1 MRRLFFLV
9 QRCYELQEPVLLV
22 GETSGGKTTVCQ
34 LLKDFL
40 ESKLHILNCHQ
51 YTETSDF
58 IGRFC
63 PIRDRLRLAKEFEDH
78 ITNLKQSKLFTH
90 AKESALSTNIS
101 QAASTI
107 NIVNEIL
114 SSCRKV
120 NDSDVTQEDINAIE
134 KVKLDLIG
142 LHQKW
147 QAIFLWKDGLLVEAM
162 NAGDLFLI
170 DEISLADD
178 SVLERLNS
186 VLEPERKLSL
196 AEKGGSDLETITAHP
211 KFFILGT
218 MNPGGDYGKK
228 ELSPALRNRFTEIW
242 VPVVNDIDE
251 IQSIVD
257 KSLDSSGP
265 ALSSLAKCVANFWK
279 WFNELQVGRTLT
291 IRDLL
296 SWINFINVT
305 TKEKKLG
312 PESALIHGVFLIL
325 LDGLTLGEFTCEAEK
340 YKLLAPTT
348 KRNALRVLRAM
359 QLQKPVLLEGSP
371 GVGKTSLIVALGGFS
386 RHEVVRINLSEQTDM
401 MDLLGSDLPVRG
413 ENGMEFSWSDGI
425 LLQALKRGSW
435 VLLDELN
442 LAPQS
447 VLEGLNSILDHRAE
461 VAIPELG
468 MTFKC
473 HPSFRVFA
481 CQNPLSQGGG
491 RKGLPKSFLNRFAK
505 VYVDELS
512 ADDYFY
518 ICQENYKI
526 SSSVLSKLITFNKQ
540 LHLDTMVLRK
550 YGQDGSPWEFNLR
563 DIMRSCK
570 MISSGSTSMQGSKF
584 DFLNVVYLQRMRT
597 IADRYEVMR
606 LFEEVFGSKPYLNA
620 HPKLHIN
627 PKTLIVG
634 SACIERRRNHF
645 QSQPSKRWINQLEVL
660 PGSLYSMEAI
670 MHCLNHGWLCILV
683 GPHSSGKTSL
693 VRLLAQLTGNTLH
706 EFNLSTATDV
716 SELLGCFEQY
726 NLFRHYKAALCH
738 IEKLLDEYFSLRL
751 EVNWKEFIAQRKGLY
766 ASWLKFTSSKKDSFT
781 KPVSS
786 MMRTW
791 DANSFDSL
799 GLGLLVDIIEQLKN
813 DTEVL
818 EVHVSWSV
826 NDLNKLLKSVQ
837 ELQQSKSLFQHKF
850 NFEWVAGDL
859 VKALESGEWVVLDN
873 ANLCNPTVLD
883 RINSLAEPGGSLV
896 INECGLVEGKQP
908 HDQFRMFLTVNP
920 QYGELSRAMRNRG
933 VEIFLLEEDSLLVD
947 ERIQNHVMDSLK
959 FDVAR
964 FLVSS
969 GIARWELVSAMTNAH
984 MFVKEKARSLL
995 GGVRI
1000 TLLELTR
1007 WVQLFRQLLL
1017 EGNQLMWSLQ
1027 LSWEHIYLPPLG
1039 EVEGINVISEGKSKF
1054 LTGFGGGQLDLQLR
1068 QYSLSLPGGWPL
1080 PLKLRD
1086 FVWYSREAC
1095 VRKNCMYLETLGA
1108 QCSAYELSRCCSG
1121 IGMKDVPPFLM
1132 PVCVISQLLFPG
1144 KSSVQSENALSGFD
1158 SGLANQMLFFAANWV
1173 IEQVTDGDLLLYKK
1187 QFEIYR
1193 SQFQNF
1199 CSFFRN
1205 FDIIFEGEHSLPL
1218 RKCIFQ
1224 YYREVV
1230 SHFKID
1236 TDVYPLPFL
1245 SSKLLELAS
1254 SDCSLKSCH
1263 ASLGVALDSVQPYL
1277 LSRLQWD
1284 TEKSFSAEKRVD
1296 ILDSLQLLRSI
1307 RYLEEEMLGKIA
1319 EWDLSLCDIYS
1330 NIIEYHRVF
1339 WKSLVTKSEYL
1350 ALAWSFLEKE
1360 VFKLK
1365 PRFPAQT
1372 ERVLEER
1379 SKLKRLPAFHF
1390 GMQKPTLW
1398 TKGGHPFVPSSGAVL
1413 DKFQKLVSFVD
1424 CHWSRKRLS
1433 KLNLFT
1439 GTCCS
1444 PVDAIPS
1451 TDVKK
1456 LKSLALDGICMSEVI
1471 VSNPDEDDAKIL
1483 SQLEE
1488 IHESL
1493 LECLENVDEIFELGK
1508 EVNIPTKGPSNCCLT
1523 SSAIT
1528 NRRDRILNLQAIL
1541 PLLNL
1546 KSVKL
1551 DMILLPKLV
1560 EASWLDS
1567 SKTGQNISETVKLVK
1582 DALNY
1587 SLESSSKSPV
1597 ELIPLQTILWIQEKQ
1612 ALVDSSC
1619 TRISTVTMQM
1629 CYNYHSFLWN
1639 CFSGPLEGI
1648 YNEPCHLTGLS
1659 KTAALATILQD
1670 TASIRDYDLS
1680 CDKLGIAFRNL
1691 CEDAIFPWD
1700 LVGIFRS
1707 AADHL
1712 LKQIFFVH
1720 KKHFQDETFGQLKSI
1735 LVQLSKNDLK
1745 MENLASLR
1753 SLISKSTHDGLSS
1766 RWDEVVEPLL
1776 KELYAK
1782 CPSAELLY
1790 NLGCAWFH
1798 IGKLRF
1804 ELLLSSY
1811 ELDPAMKYAFKHY
1824 HTLEKISFLELDMKV
1839 RHECE
1844 QLVGCNIEDSHQNGR
1859 KVLLLQKLG
1868 AEEKKLR
1875 AKVVFRPQPSKFQV
1889 LRKECE
1895 EFKKLILVWSSLLVD
1910 EPRGTENLQR
1920 AVDKAC
1926 RWQIISADFIKQLS
1940 EEFSEYID
1948 LIQPIQVAIYEM
1960 KLGLSTALSG
1970 ALERRYLKKA
1980 KQENTDAIFG
1990 AISSLVEFPSRSASG
2005 QFLLNRGF
2013 DLLKRI
2019 IEIPNEMNSRI
2030 KVFNASINHVTLV
2043 RTVDRVFSSLVL
2055 DEKSFVLIH
2064 DMFNYFNDLWVEMKR
2079 CTSKNEDEGERLVKF
2094 KPRLIKLE
2102 DFMECG
2108 ISPLLEPGSDQVE
2121 NEIEERMEQEF
2132 INSAEDGV
2140 KLVGDAEE
2148 VWENVSESRLNN
2160 VVLIHNQLF
2169 GSVDLIEQVGRCRIT
2184 DEQKLQCFRD
2194 SYDIGT
2200 TIIKDLHWLT
2210 SSKLDEN
2217 LTLEHLLRVCLEY
2230 DNFSLRKH
2238 KLDNVYKDPNSFVL
2252 SKMVSPLC
2260 VVQDQVNI
2268 YMIDWPEHPVLQRI
2282 LKITETL
2289 LSMPLNSPLSKALQG
2304 LQLLVVRIRSLQETD
2319 TRFPFKAQLPL
2330 LYDLVSSWQILEL
2343 KSWPAVVRGVLEN
2356 HDASAGRL
2364 WFPLRKVLWRE
2375 ELGSTMESIE
2385 DFIQSSTIGEYK
2397 RRLQLLLSLH
2407 GELSRFNSETQSC
2420 SDLKVKLDVLYNTFG
2435 YYVQFASMVLEH
2447 IESERRSVE
2456 KELEEIAK
2464 LYCWE
2469 QVPNFNSIEHFK
2481 NIRQKAFK
2489 LVQKFNEFLQQP
2501 VMTFLNKQ
2509 VEEAGNKTSS
2519 WLDQTEPEKVND
2531 KLLKFPVD
2539 LLKLRNAERFVW
2551 YVRWIREA
2559 DLIFQSMGKTLVSEG
2574 EVGVK
2579 QEWENCWTSLE
2590 EICSRAAQL
2599 GHVLKSGNKNRK
2611 RRAFTNLLKTLE
2623 VCGLSKHR
2631 FVNTVIGW
2639 MRSSYEM
2646 EHLLL
2651 HQQGKENLDGFSA
2664 VSNEPSSYEWKCAN
2678 QCYFKCLAMIQ
2689 LFFQSC
2695 LKFHKD
2701 LDIEQVTRAM
2711 SFMDHLIDVLCKQ
2724 RDSAY
2729 GLFRNLKDLRG
2740 QLFLLERFVES
2751 SHGLSTKQ
2759 EVVIKCMRQQKILF
2773 DSLLSWSRDS
2783 NLLLGCFE
2791 KLSNCKEVKDGLAAF
2806 SSLILK
2812 DLLPRSEKCKE
2823 RLDKYLIGGRT
2834 AVSSFVKPLVTKD
2847 MEEELLEWNMKEIC
2861 EMEEQIERLA
2871 KAGPLSSVL
2880 HELMSRFRELINKIG
2895 EDDCEEAS
2903 CVDQPASYQTSEDPT
2918 KLVRDAFIKLKE
2930 PDKVQAQDEVLTT
2943 GNITRWNDL
2952 LDSATNL
2959 QLDQICRSAD
2969 RIIKEARKMVEL
2981 DPSKPDTC
2989 SSIEVH
2995 LKGVYHHLRLV
3006 LAFSE
3011 GMLYEFLDAHKMMC
3025 EMTHALGEVLMLLF
3039 AEGFGSVEEPT
3050 ETDGTACTRDVKGTG
3065 TGEGQGVKDVSD
3077 EIEDESQIVGT
3088 EEKQDVTDK
3097 SDKNPS
3103 GMDKGIEM
3111 EEDFSGD
3118 LCSVS
3123 EDSGEDEDEED
3134 DEELDIE
3141 SQMGDAGE
3149 NKEAVSEKAWDGKD
3163 GDENFESSSQRY
3175 ESGSSIRETD
3185 PSSKE
3190 LRAKDDESL
3199 GVDDSNKFDDDEA
3212 PEAKEENQTGT
3223 EDEEDQE
3230 GMEMEKSEA
3239 FEDPTGD
3246 LLQELE
3252 KDTED
3257 AEMDDAAENAEPM
3270 DGTEQDEFND
3280 GEPGEEEE
3288 DEENLCSP
3296 DDMEEDKVTSTEENK
3311 DGAEDGQNMES
3322 KVEATTRPHPY
3333 PLQVAMP
3340 LRSYNEFDFDLHIE
3354 ANRANTNDTSSSSIA
3369 PGNDDATTRMEISIP
3384 DSHYGSR
3391 LSSDS
3396 KPQASD
3402 RDAPI
3407 DRGMQQT
3414 NPFRSIADALKEW
3427 KERVKVSADQDQA
3440 KPGPDPDDV
3449 ISDMDADEYM
3459 YVAEGQEST
3468 SQALGAAT
3476 RDQMKDDVDEG
3487 TRPITDD
3494 SNVVKRGEANRTT
3507 DCTFRK
3513 NPENLPFLRSCT
3525 SLVHRD
3531 ETSGEVNAEKAV
3543 DMDTPMEGAPSGDSI
3558 IKSCQEVLFHR
3569 SYMDEKVAPR
3579 YELLKDVNRPAFDEG
3594 GMDISTDVDMENA
3607 VVEWRRNDISTMR
3620 LSQELAEQLRLVMEP
3635 TVASKLQGDYRTG
3648 KRINMKKVIPYVAS
3662 HFRKDKIWLRRTKPN
3677 KRNYQVVIAVDDSRS
3692 VSENQC
3698 GKVAIE
3704 ALVTVCRAMSQLEVG
3719 QFAVASFGGNGKI
3732 KLLHDFDQI
3741 FTTEAGIEMIS
3752 SFSFKQDGTHT
3763 DEPVGNLLKYLIN
3776 ILDMAVVR
3784 LSMLSGQSPLHQ
3796 LVLIIADGQIHEN
3809 REKLRRRV
3817 RDLLSQGR
3825 MVAFIIIDSRPQ
3837 ESIVDTIEYT
3847 PEGQLKRYLNMF
3859 PFPFYVV
3866 LKNIEALPRTL
3877 ADLLRQWFELM
3888 QRLND
3893 N

>member
-22 GETSGGKTTVCQ
+22 GETSGGKTTVC
-34 LLKDFL
+34 
-40 ESKLHILNCHQ
+40 H
-51 YTETSDF
+51 
-58 IGRFC
+58 
-63 PIRDRLRLAKEFEDH
+63 
-78 ITNLKQSKLFTH
+78 
-90 AKESALSTNIS
+90 
-101 QAASTI
+101 
-107 NIVNEIL
+107 
-114 SSCRKV
+114 CRKV

-279 WFNELQVGRTLT
+279 WFNELQVGRILT

-325 LDGLTLGEFTCEAEK
+325 LDGLTLGTGISSDEANILRESCLSFLCDELKKVREIRSISMLANLGNYGWASAEENFSYELVDTCDLYGLKPFYIDKGDFTCEAEK

-597 IADRYEVMR
+597 LADRYEVMR

-751 EVNWKEFIAQRKGLY
+751 EVNWKEFIAQRRGLY

-969 GIARWELVSAMTNAH
+969 GIARWELVSVMTNAH

-1007 WVQLFRQLLL
+1007 WVQVFRQLLL

-1027 LSWEHIYLPPLG
+1027 LSWEHIYLPSLG

-1108 QCSAYELSRCCSG
+1108 QCAAYELSRCCSG

-1254 SDCSLKSCH
+1254 SDCALKSCH

-1339 WKSLVTKSEYL
+1339 WKSLVTKSEYV

-1390 GMQKPTLW
+1390 GMQKATLW

-1587 SLESSSKSPV
+1587 SLEFSSKSPV

-1639 CFSGPLEGI
+1639 CFSGPLKGI

-1859 KVLLLQKLG
+1859 KVFLLQKLG

-2019 IEIPNEMNSRI
+2019 IDIPNEMNSRI
-2030 KVFNASINHVTLV
+2030 KIFNASINHVTLV

-2064 DMFNYFNDLWVEMKR
+2064 DMFNFFNDLWVEMKR

-2252 SKMVSPLC
+2252 SKMVGPLC
-2260 VVQDQVNI
+2260 IVQDQVNI

-2356 HDASAGRL
+2356 HDASARRL

-2435 YYVQFASMVLEH
+2435 YYVQFASIVLEH

-2519 WLDQTEPEKVND
+2519 WLDQTEPEKVNG

-2559 DLIFQSMGKTLVSEG
+2559 DLIFQSMGKTLLSEG

-2631 FVNTVIGW
+2631 SVNTVIGW

-2711 SFMDHLIDVLCKQ
+2711 SFMNHLMDVLCKQ

-2729 GLFRNLKDLRG
+2729 GLFRNLKALRG

-2791 KLSNCKEVKDGLAAF
+2791 KLSNCKEVKDGIAAF

-2812 DLLPRSEKCKE
+2812 DLLPRSKKCKE

-2880 HELMSRFRELINKIG
+2880 HELMSRFRELINKAKKIG
-2895 EDDCEEAS
+2895 EEDCEEAS
-2903 CVDQPASYQTSEDPT
+2903 CVDQPGSYQTSEDPT

-2952 LDSATNL
+2952 LDSATNF
-2959 QLDQICRSAD
+2959 QLDQICKSAD

-2995 LKGVYHHLRLV
+2995 LKGIYHHLRLV

-3065 TGEGQGVKDVSD
+3065 MGEGQGVKDVSD

-3123 EDSGEDEDEED
+3123 EDSGEDEDEDEED

-3468 SQALGAAT
+3468 SQALGAAA

-3558 IKSCQEVLFHR
+3558 IKSCQEVLFRR

-3579 YELLKDVNRPAFDEG
+3579 YELLKDDNRPAFDEG

-3784 LSMLSGQSPLHQ
+3784 SSMLSGQSPLHQ